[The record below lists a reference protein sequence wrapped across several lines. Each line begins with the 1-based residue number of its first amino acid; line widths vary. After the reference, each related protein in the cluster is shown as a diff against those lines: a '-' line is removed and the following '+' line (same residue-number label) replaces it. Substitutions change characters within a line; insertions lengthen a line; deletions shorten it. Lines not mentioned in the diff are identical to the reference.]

1 MTPTPRSPA
10 LGRSGAPAS
19 PPSPPLP
26 RTGTGGRASMT
37 SRYDSVFVH
46 VVSKGIV
53 PLVQIFAFYVITHGH
68 YSPGGG
74 FQGGVML
81 AASIILLRISIGE
94 ESYERFPREAGLVVA
109 GVGSLLFALLGFIS
123 MAFGGNFLEYGYA
136 VPGMDPVDLRYWGI
150 FFAEVFIGFL
160 VWGALVAIYDAMNTG
175 GME

>member
-1 MTPTPRSPA
+1 MANLPFPHAPD
-10 LGRSGAPAS
+10 GAR
-19 PPSPPLP
+19 
-26 RTGTGGRASMT
+26 RTRMT

-46 VVSKGIV
+46 VVVKGVV

-81 AASIILLRISIGE
+81 AASIVLLRISIGE
-94 ESYERFPREAGLVVA
+94 ESYARFPREAGLALA
-109 GVGSLLFALLGFIS
+109 GIGTLAFTLLGFAS
-123 MAFGGNFLEYGYA
+123 MLFGGNFLEYAYV

-150 FFAEVFIGFL
+150 FFAEVFIGLL

>member
-1 MTPTPRSPA
+1 
-10 LGRSGAPAS
+10 
-19 PPSPPLP
+19 
-26 RTGTGGRASMT
+26 MT

-46 VVSKGIV
+46 VVAKGVV

-81 AASIILLRISIGE
+81 AASIVLLRISIGE
-94 ESYERFPREAGLVVA
+94 ASYRRFPREAGLALA
-109 GVGSLLFALLGFIS
+109 GVGALCFALLGFAS
-123 MAFGGNFLEYGYA
+123 VAFGGNFLEYAY
-136 VPGMDPVDLRYWGI
+136 VIPGMDPVDLRYWGI

-175 GME
+175 GVE